1 MNIIDSLPLTLIEEQ
16 FQTLAQKG
24 NVKIERIL
32 SYGQTTPTGEWYDQ
46 TQDEWVML
54 VRGEAKLEYDDG
66 SQIDLKKGD
75 YVMIPAHT
83 KHRVAWTIENELTIW
98 LAVHF

>member
-1 MNIIDSLPLTLIEEQ
+1 MNITDSLPLTLIEEQ

-32 SYGQTTPTGEWYDQ
+32 SYGQVTPTVEWYDQ
-46 TQDEWVML
+46 SQDEWVML
-54 VRGEAKLEYDDG
+54 VQGEARLEYDDG

>member
-46 TQDEWVML
+46 TQDEWVM
-54 VRGEAKLEYDDG
+54 VVEGEAKLEYDDG

>member
-1 MNIIDSLPLTLIEEQ
+1 MNITDSLPLILTEEQ

-32 SYGQTTPTGEWYDQ
+32 SYGQITPTGEWYDQ

>member
-1 MNIIDSLPLTLIEEQ
+1 
-16 FQTLAQKG
+16 
-24 NVKIERIL
+24 L

>member
-1 MNIIDSLPLTLIEEQ
+1 MNITDSLPLTLTEEQ

-66 SQIDLKKGD
+66 SQIDLKRGD

>member
-1 MNIIDSLPLTLIEEQ
+1 MNITDSLPLTLTEEQ

-32 SYGQTTPTGEWYDQ
+32 SYGQTTPAGEWYDQ

-54 VRGEAKLEYDDG
+54 VQGEAKLEYDDG

-75 YVMIPAHT
+75 YVMIPAHST
-83 KHRVAWTIENELTIW
+83 QQTSGSMVN
-98 LAVHF
+98 

>member
-1 MNIIDSLPLTLIEEQ
+1 MNITDSLPLILTEEQ
-16 FQTLAQKG
+16 FETLAQKG

>member
-1 MNIIDSLPLTLIEEQ
+1 MNITDSLPLTLTEEQ
-16 FQTLAQKG
+16 FETLAQKG

-32 SYGQTTPTGEWYDQ
+32 SYGQATPTGKWYDQ
-46 TQDEWVML
+46 SQDEWVML
-54 VRGEAKLEYDDG
+54 IQGKARLEYDDG
-66 SQIDLKKGD
+66 RQIDLKKGD

>member
-1 MNIIDSLPLTLIEEQ
+1 MNITDSLPLTLTEEQ

-54 VRGEAKLEYDDG
+54 VQGEAKLEYDDG
-66 SQIDLKKGD
+66 SQIDLKRGD

>member
-1 MNIIDSLPLTLIEEQ
+1 MNITDSLPLTLIEEQ

-32 SYGQTTPTGEWYDQ
+32 SYGQATPTGDWYDQ
-46 TQDEWVML
+46 SQDEWVML
-54 VRGEAKLEYDDG
+54 VQGEARLEYDDG

>member
-1 MNIIDSLPLTLIEEQ
+1 MNIKDSLPLTLTEEQ

-32 SYGQTTPTGEWYDQ
+32 SYGQATPTGEWYDQ
-46 TQDEWVML
+46 RQDEWVML
-54 VRGEAKLEYDDG
+54 VQGEARLEYDDG

>member
-1 MNIIDSLPLTLIEEQ
+1 MNITDSLPLTLTEEQ
-16 FQTLAQKG
+16 FETLAQKG

-32 SYGQTTPTGEWYDQ
+32 SYGQITPASEWYDQ
-46 TQDEWVML
+46 IQDEWVML
-54 VRGEAKLEYDDG
+54 VQGQARLEYDDG

-75 YVMIPAHT
+75 YVMIPAYT

>member
-1 MNIIDSLPLTLIEEQ
+1 MNITDSLPLILTEEQ